1 MTPDATTAVVWAFD
15 GSATLYAW
23 DADSLALLWNSADL
37 PSDVAPCSAITFAMP
52 TVLDNMVY
60 VGCDGKVMGYGTRA
74 ASRTVGSANF
84 GASPGASSL
93 LDTGR
98 K

>member
-23 DADSLALLWNSADL
+23 DADSLALLWNSADV

-74 ASRTVGSANF
+74 ASRTVGGANF